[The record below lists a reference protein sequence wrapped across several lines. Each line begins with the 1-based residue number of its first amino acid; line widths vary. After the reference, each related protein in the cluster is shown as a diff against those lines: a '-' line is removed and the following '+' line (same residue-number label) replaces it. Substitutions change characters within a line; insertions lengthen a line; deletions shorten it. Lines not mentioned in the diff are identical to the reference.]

1 MRRHI
6 EADISGENRK
16 IVRIPAARE
25 TGGILTVH
33 SRKFPPRL
41 LTLITVAST
50 RTLQVSGVEDRYQE
64 RLRNAMEYL
73 TFRNVSQ
80 ETKRRVLVSLRRMH
94 SQRTLNVAESVGC
107 AGSKTPG
114 FPSFR
119 P

>member
-1 MRRHI
+1 
-6 EADISGENRK
+6 
-16 IVRIPAARE
+16 
-25 TGGILTVH
+25 
-33 SRKFPPRL
+33 
-41 LTLITVAST
+41 
-50 RTLQVSGVEDRYQE
+50 
-64 RLRNAMEYL
+64 MEYL